1 MALDYLQIF
10 HDKRELLEPFT
21 REEKGELLDAM
32 MAYAFDDVEID
43 METNAKYIWRVFKKM
58 IDQSKKAFEA
68 KSNAGKSKA
77 KKNASECYQ
86 TSSDAIKTHQN
97 ASDAITSDQNVSK
110 GEQTESNDPIN
121 QESRIKNQDTR
132 YKSQDIRVINHEV
145 KGDEVPP
152 TPHKAQKRFTAP
164 TVEEV
169 AAYCR
174 ERGNRVEA
182 QRFVDFYTAKG
193 WRVGS
198 SPMKD
203 WRAAVRNWE
212 TRDNAPMPTRAPK
225 VVTAQ
230 CYTQR
235 KYTED
240 EMSGAE
246 VDIFAAAKE
255 LKERG
260 TG

>member
-1 MALDYLQIF
+1 MAQEYVPIF
-10 HDKRELLEPFT
+10 FDWAEVTGELT
-21 REEKGELLDAM
+21 AQEKGRLIDAIVM
-32 MAYAFDDVEID
+32 YAQGGDWQEQIKGNERYLFPAFKRQID
-43 METNAKYIWRVFKKM
+43 RARETSGKRAAAGTVGGKNK
-58 IDQSKKAFEA
+58 QTEA
-68 KSNAGKSKA
+68 
-77 KKNASECYQ
+77 NASKRKQ
-86 TSSDAIKTHQN
+86 TEAN
-97 ASDAITSDQNVSK
+97 AS
-110 GEQTESNDPIN
+110 
-121 QESRIKNQDTR
+121 
-132 YKSQDIRVINHEV
+132 KSAKEKEKEEEYDKEYNNEV

-152 TPHKAQKRFTAP
+152 TPPKAQKRFTAP

-182 QRFVDFYTAKG
+182 QRFVDFYTSKA

-212 TRDNAPMPTRAPK
+212 TRDNAPSPARAPK

-235 KYTED
+235 EYTED
-240 EMSGAE
+240 EMSGAA

-255 LKERG
+255 LQERG

>member
-1 MALDYLQIF
+1 MAQEYVPIF
-10 HDKRELLEPFT
+10 FDWTEVTGELT
-21 REEKGELLDAM
+21 AQEKGRLIDAIVM
-32 MAYAFDDVEID
+32 YAQGGDWQEQIKGNERYLFPAFKRQID
-43 METNAKYIWRVFKKM
+43 RARETSGKRAVAGSFGGKNK
-58 IDQSKKAFEA
+58 QTEA
-68 KSNAGKSKA
+68 
-77 KKNASECYQ
+77 NASKRKQ
-86 TSSDAIKTHQN
+86 TEAN
-97 ASDAITSDQNVSK
+97 AS
-110 GEQTESNDPIN
+110 
-121 QESRIKNQDTR
+121 
-132 YKSQDIRVINHEV
+132 KSAKEKEKEEEYDKEYNNEV

-152 TPHKAQKRFTAP
+152 TPPKAQKRFTAP

-235 KYTED
+235 EYTED
-240 EMSGAE
+240 EMSGAA

-255 LKERG
+255 LQERG

>member
-1 MALDYLQIF
+1 MAQEYVPIF
-10 HDKRELLEPFT
+10 FDWTEVTGELT
-21 REEKGELLDAM
+21 AQEKGRLIDAIVM
-32 MAYAFDDVEID
+32 YAQGGDWQEQIKGNERYLFPAFKRQID
-43 METNAKYIWRVFKKM
+43 RARETSGKRAVAGAVGAKNKQTETNA
-58 IDQSKKAFEA
+58 SKPKQTEA
-68 KSNAGKSKA
+68 
-77 KKNASECYQ
+77 
-86 TSSDAIKTHQN
+86 
-97 ASDAITSDQNVSK
+97 NVSK
-110 GEQTESNDPIN
+110 RKQTEANAS
-121 QESRIKNQDTR
+121 
-132 YKSQDIRVINHEV
+132 KSAKEKEKEKEKEYDKEYDNEV

-152 TPHKAQKRFTAP
+152 TPPKAQKRFTAP

-235 KYTED
+235 EYTED
-240 EMSGAE
+240 EMRGSE

-255 LKERG
+255 LQERG

>member
-1 MALDYLQIF
+1 M
-10 HDKRELLEPFT
+10 
-21 REEKGELLDAM
+21 
-32 MAYAFDDVEID
+32 
-43 METNAKYIWRVFKKM
+43 
-58 IDQSKKAFEA
+58 
-68 KSNAGKSKA
+68 
-77 KKNASECYQ
+77 
-86 TSSDAIKTHQN
+86 
-97 ASDAITSDQNVSK
+97 
-110 GEQTESNDPIN
+110 
-121 QESRIKNQDTR
+121 
-132 YKSQDIRVINHEV
+132 NHEV

-212 TRDNAPMPTRAPK
+212 TRDNAPSPARAPK

-235 KYTED
+235 EYTED
-240 EMSGAE
+240 EMSGAA

-255 LKERG
+255 LQERG